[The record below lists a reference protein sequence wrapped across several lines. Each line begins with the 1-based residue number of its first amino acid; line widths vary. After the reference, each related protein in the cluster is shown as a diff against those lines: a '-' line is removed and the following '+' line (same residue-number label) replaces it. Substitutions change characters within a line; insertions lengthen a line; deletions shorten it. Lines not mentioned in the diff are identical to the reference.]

1 MVCLKVCKHFRGLQ
15 TDFNWWH
22 KTKEIVHVIRNIT
35 TNIIVIVVGYEHV
48 CVEANR
54 FRLPKFTNEFP
65 ITYSHCWNLWTNS
78 LYDTYSQYQI
88 CQRIPHMI
96 HTVITQICQ
105 RIPYMIHTVITQ
117 IYQRIICMTHSHYQ
131 IYQPMSCM
139 IHSHHLNLTT
149 NSLYDTYSHYQIY
162 QRIPCMIHTVITTFT
177 NEFPVWYIQS
187 LPKFTKEFPVWYIVI
202 FFLCKTHCF
211 INENMHAIYIMP

>member
-1 MVCLKVCKHFRGLQ
+1 MVCRKVCKQFRGLQ

-35 TNIIVIVVGYEHV
+35 TNIIVMVVGYEHL

-54 FRLPKFTNEFP
+54 FRNKDIIKAWELQWNDVWLSCIAISTYKFPVWYIQSLPKFTNEFP

-88 CQRIPHMI
+88 CQRIPH
-96 HTVITQICQ
+96 
-105 RIPYMIHTVITQ
+105 MIHTVITQ

-162 QRIPCMIHTVITTFT
+162 QRIPCMIHTVITQIYKRI
-177 NEFPVWYIQS
+177 PCMIHS
-187 LPKFTKEFPVWYIVI
+187 HI
-202 FFLCKTHCF
+202 FSV
-211 INENMHAIYIMP
+211 

>member
-1 MVCLKVCKHFRGLQ
+1 M
-15 TDFNWWH
+15 
-22 KTKEIVHVIRNIT
+22 
-35 TNIIVIVVGYEHV
+35 VVGYEHL

-54 FRLPKFTNEFP
+54 FRNKDIIKAWELQWNDVWLSCITISTYKFPVWYIQSLPKFTNEFP

-117 IYQRIICMTHSHYQ
+117 IYQRIICMT
-131 IYQPMSCM
+131 
-139 IHSHHLNLTT
+139 
-149 NSLYDTYSHYQIY
+149 
-162 QRIPCMIHTVITTFT
+162 
-177 NEFPVWYIQS
+177 QS
-187 LPKFTKEFPVWYIVI
+187 LPNLPANVMYDT
-202 FFLCKTHCF
+202 
-211 INENMHAIYIMP
+211 